1 MANDLRTVRQSNG
14 TGDFQGRGG
23 INESQG
29 VGGVGLRITILPPT
43 HIAQFKTARNAGK
56 AGGGGYTLA
65 PLHFRCKG
73 GKPLFYFILTFSCF
87 HIRYAKIGINRYRG
101 IDALWNVLRP

>member
-1 MANDLRTVRQSNG
+1 MQGKWEAADRIIEKMK
-14 TGDFQGRGG
+14 TGDFGGRGY
-23 INESQG
+23 QWKPG

-65 PLHFRCKG
+65 PLHFAAKEVS
-73 GKPLFYFILTFSCF
+73 LYFILF
-87 HIRYAKIGINRYRG
+87 
-101 IDALWNVLRP
+101 

>member
-1 MANDLRTVRQSNG
+1 MKVRRQADRTGQMIYVRCDKAMVQAILG
-14 TGDFQGRGG
+14 EGG

-56 AGGGGYTLA
+56 AGGRGVYTGT
-65 PLHFRCKG
+65 LHFRCKG
-73 GKPLFYFILTFSCF
+73 GKPLFYFDFFLLP
-87 HIRYAKIGINRYRG
+87 HQVR
-101 IDALWNVLRP
+101 

>member
-1 MANDLRTVRQSNG
+1 MIYVGCDKAIVQAVLG
-14 TGDFQGRGG
+14 EGG

-29 VGGVGLRITILPPT
+29 VGGIGLRITILPPT
-43 HIAQFKTARNAGK
+43 HIAQFKTAQNAGK

-73 GKPLFYFILTFSCF
+73 GKPLFYFDFFLLP
-87 HIRYAKIGINRYRG
+87 HQVR
-101 IDALWNVLRP
+101 

>member
-1 MANDLRTVRQSNG
+1 MIYVRCGKAMVQAILG
-14 TGDFQGRGG
+14 EGG

-65 PLHFRCKG
+65 PLHFAAKEVS
-73 GKPLFYFILTFSCF
+73 LYFILF
-87 HIRYAKIGINRYRG
+87 
-101 IDALWNVLRP
+101 

>member
-1 MANDLRTVRQSNG
+1 LGGGGYQWKPVV
-14 TGDFQGRGG
+14 GG
-23 INESQG
+23 I
-29 VGGVGLRITILPPT
+29 GLRITILPPT
-43 HIAQFKTARNAGK
+43 HIAQFKTAQNAGK

-65 PLHFRCKG
+65 PLHFAAKEVS
-73 GKPLFYFILTFSCF
+73 LYFILTFSCF